1 MASSILYRRKRNM
14 SDSLPLA
21 LLQQVHIRAEQTALR
36 YKQFGIWQQRSW
48 GELATDV
55 RRLAAALK
63 GIGFGAQD
71 NLFVLSEARA
81 EALLLTLAAHWLG
94 GRVSLLDPRVDN
106 RAWLAVRSPEF
117 AVVDGLESL
126 IQLRSTSSG
135 IVVLLDK
142 RGLNEADASGVID
155 YARWL
160 NGAAGDAGDPVQ
172 SSAVAFVFPASPS
185 LQLGHVELLSDA
197 RKIVRLHGFSDCDQ
211 ALAAKVFAASGQ
223 ARYLLAPWLVAGF
236 CLNFP
241 EAPGARDNDR
251 RELGPTLVLG
261 TRESYARL
269 ELWARERLPLPGS
282 ISHRLYLWS
291 MAPATGPVRR
301 WLGHWL
307 IRRPLLDVLGMSRLT
322 KPLLAGDVLTPQSDA
337 FFTALGIRPVRLGE
351 ASAVSQLG
359 EPAEHMLQTPA
370 LLSMPS

>member
-1 MASSILYRRKRNM
+1 M